1 MNGGKPVNLSS
12 HPPDASARQQVGNA
26 IPGVKPLPLPAELQ
40 PYWDTLADLCKNPG
54 GYCWAKCA
62 FFVRRWQVKRWKVYA
77 ILAKLRAFGRLLAF
91 DVPGSHERR
100 YVTLSLPPAPKARIK
115 RNANHPQTVSC
126 VSLRE
131 SESANAEKTTN
142 PATVAEPNER
152 TAEPSPEAAAVVV
165 SPFERKAA
173 ETTKAAE
180 PLKADEQSAG
190 EAAVVV
196 SLEKRNV
203 SRTVAER
210 VARLYPRE
218 RVKAA
223 ALAVDAYLKSR
234 AGDVNRLIQTA
245 ARDGWTPNVDTDAAL
260 GQTATQERARK
271 IQYVRAPAGFGTGN
285 GGGVKT

>member
-1 MNGGKPVNLSS
+1 MNTL
-12 HPPDASARQQVGNA
+12 PDA

-77 ILAKLRAFGRLLAF
+77 IFAKLRAFGRLLAF

-100 YVTLSLPPAPKARIK
+100 YVTISLPPAPKARIK
-115 RNANHPQTVSC
+115 PKSNQVQTGSC
-126 VSLRE
+126 LSFRE

-152 TAEPSPEAAAVVV
+152 TAEPSPEPAPVVV
-165 SPFERKAA
+165 SPFERKEA
-173 ETTKAAE
+173 EPNKAADA
-180 PLKADEQSAG
+180 LKGDEQSAG

-223 ALAVDAYLKSR
+223 TLAVDAYLKRKSG
-234 AGDVNRLIQTA
+234 GDVNRLIQAA
-245 ARDGWTPNVDTDAAL
+245 ARDGWMPNVDTNAAM

-285 GGGVKT
+285 GGGG